1 MTVKQRAPIVL
12 AVLAAGAALWFGV
25 LRPTNDDD
33 TLAASGT
40 VEATEADLG
49 FQTAGR
55 IESIVVREG
64 DRVKAGQELARLDLA
79 ELEARRHA
87 AQAQVAAARALL
99 VELETGSREEE
110 VLQARAALRAAEER
124 VTNAERDAERLRR
137 LFEGGAVSRQALD
150 HQESAL
156 EQARAERDRARES
169 LRLVEAGPR
178 RERISAQ
185 RAALAQAGATVA
197 QINAVFRQAVVA
209 APFDGV
215 VTVRHREPGETVA
228 PGVPV
233 VTVMN
238 PDDRWVR
245 IYVREDAAGRIAL
258 SQPATIRADAY
269 PDRTYGGEVRFI
281 ASEAQ
286 FTPRNVQ
293 TTEERVKLVYEVR
306 VRVTRDPSFD
316 LKPGLAADV
325 RLEPR
330 GP

>member
-1 MTVKQRAPIVL
+1 MTAKHRVSILLTVL
-12 AVLAAGAALWFGV
+12 VAGAALWFGV
-25 LRPTNDDD
+25 RWAGGDDGA
-33 TLAASGT
+33 LSAPGT
-40 VEATEADLG
+40 VEAIEADLG

-55 IESIVVREG
+55 IAAIEVREG
-64 DRVKAGQELARLDLA
+64 DRVAAGQQLARLDVA
-79 ELEARRHA
+79 ELEARRRA
-87 AQAQVAAARALL
+87 ARAQVAAARAVL

-124 VTNAERDAERLRR
+124 VTIAQRDAERLRR
-137 LFEGGAVSRQALD
+137 LFEGGAISRQALD

-156 EQARAERDRARES
+156 EQARAERDRAREA
-169 LRLVEAGPR
+169 LRLLEAGPR
-178 RERISAQ
+178 PERITAQ
-185 RAALAQAGATVA
+185 RAAVAQAEASVA
-197 QINAVFRQAVVA
+197 QIEALLGQAVIA
-209 APFDGV
+209 APFDGI
-215 VTVRHREPGETVA
+215 VTVRHRQPGEIVP

-245 IYVREDAAGRIAL
+245 IYVREDAVGRL
-258 SQPATIRADAY
+258 SLGQEAVIRADAY
-269 PDRTYGGEVRFI
+269 TDRTYGGEVRFI

-306 VRVTRDPSFD
+306 IRVTRDPGFD

-325 RLEPR
+325 CL
-330 GP
+330 GPDQP